1 MTEVA
6 LAPRVS
12 GGSAR
17 SVSVFRG
24 SLWPASV
31 RRAGCRQAGRQS
43 RSGRGVRGRSALV
56 RRTRGAT
63 PVAVIPSQLASLSLA
78 LVIKEEAN
86 HSDMAEDLCKA
97 GNERSLVLDRLASN
111 VAKRKSSMPQKFV
124 GKS

>member
-1 MTEVA
+1 M
-6 LAPRVS
+6 
-12 GGSAR
+12 
-17 SVSVFRG
+17 
-24 SLWPASV
+24 
-31 RRAGCRQAGRQS
+31 
-43 RSGRGVRGRSALV
+43 LV